1 MILLCR
7 RDGDLGAGFAV
18 ARGMSPV
25 ELSDVTGR
33 TIGAAIAVHRALG
46 PGLLE
51 STYGHCLAHEFDYR
65 GIGFAREVA
74 VPVIYRDTRLD
85 CGYRVDFVVESEV
98 VVEIKAVERLTPVH
112 QAQVMTYL
120 KLMNLKRA
128 LLLNFNVIVLKD
140 GLKSFLRSS

>member
-1 MILLCR
+1 MRCPD
-7 RDGDLGAGFAV
+7 RDPGAGFAV
-18 ARGMSPV
+18 ARRMSPV
-25 ELSDVTGR
+25 ELSEVTGR
-33 TIGAAIAVHRALG
+33 VIGAAISVHRALG

-51 STYGHCLAHEFDYR
+51 STYRHCLAHEFDYR
-65 GIGFAREVA
+65 GIGFASEVA
-74 VPVIYRDTRLD
+74 VPVIYRETRLD

-98 VVEIKAVERLTPVH
+98 VVEIKSVERLTPVH

-128 LLLNFNVIVLKD
+128 LLLNFNVTVLKD